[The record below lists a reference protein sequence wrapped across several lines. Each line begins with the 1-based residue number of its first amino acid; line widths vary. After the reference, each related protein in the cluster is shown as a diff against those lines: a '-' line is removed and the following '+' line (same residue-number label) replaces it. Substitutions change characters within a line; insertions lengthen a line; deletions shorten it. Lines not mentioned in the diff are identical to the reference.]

1 MKRRRTRYL
10 KWRMCGCDG
19 GGIESAAVT
28 LGMNVDHLVDMMQHS
43 RPTVA
48 KMEKTLLTK
57 ALGQIQL

>member
-10 KWRMCGCDG
+10 KWRMCGCD

-57 ALGQIQL
+57 ALGQIRL